1 MKLNNWVS
9 ISPQRER
16 PAFTG
21 LLVSPLQPDL
31 GHPEVGDGRTE
42 ATEGNRFRER
52 VCQNGQKQRMG
63 RKINPESRSL
73 WLHGI
78 QRAVP
83 SCFLLKKKKI

>member
-1 MKLNNWVS
+1 M
-9 ISPQRER
+9 
-16 PAFTG
+16 
-21 LLVSPLQPDL
+21 PDL
-31 GHPEVGDGRTE
+31 GHPGVEGGRTE

-63 RKINPESRSL
+63 RKINPESKSL

-83 SCFLLKKKKI
+83 SCFLLLKKKKID